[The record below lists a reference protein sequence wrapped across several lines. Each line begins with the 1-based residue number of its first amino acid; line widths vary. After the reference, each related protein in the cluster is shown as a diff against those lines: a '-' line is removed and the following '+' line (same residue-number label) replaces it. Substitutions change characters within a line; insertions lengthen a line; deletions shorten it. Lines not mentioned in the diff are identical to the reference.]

1 MPGRKTTLNIAGRFP
16 GSQRILFGIPILR
29 PACIMGIKAYGLTIC
44 IPNIYEVSNPSP
56 EGLNNC

>member
-1 MPGRKTTLNIAGRFP
+1 MAGRKTTLKIAGRFP
-16 GSQRILFGIPILR
+16 GSQRILSGIPILR

-44 IPNIYEVSNPSP
+44 KPKGYEVLNPSP